1 MKVKE
6 GESMLLTLDFSS
18 DIPIYVQIRNE
29 IVQAIGDGRLKDG
42 EKLPTVR
49 ALAAE
54 AGINSMT
61 VNKAYKLLKLE
72 GYIITDRRNGAVVHL
87 SKNEDNSMPEELA
100 DKIGLMVAETKAKGV
115 TIDRL
120 VAYIREI
127 YGADNKDKEGEK

>member
-1 MKVKE
+1 
-6 GESMLLTLDFSS
+6 MLLTLDFSS

-42 EKLPTVR
+42 ERLPTVR

-61 VNKAYKLLKLE
+61 VNKAYKMLKLE
-72 GYIITDRRNGAVVHL
+72 GYIITDRRNGAAVHL
-87 SKNEDNSMPEELA
+87 SKNEDNNMPEELE
-100 DKIGLMVAETKAKGV
+100 DKIGLVVAEVKAKGV

-127 YGADNKDKEGEK
+127 YGADNKDKEGEE

>member
-1 MKVKE
+1 
-6 GESMLLTLDFSS
+6 MLLTLDFSS

-61 VNKAYKLLKLE
+61 VNKAYKMLKLE

-87 SKNEDNSMPEELA
+87 SKNEDDSMPEELA
-100 DKIGLMVAETKAKGV
+100 DKLGLIVAEVKAKGV

-120 VAYIREI
+120 VAYMREI
-127 YGADNKDKEGEK
+127 YGADNKNKKGEE

>member
-1 MKVKE
+1 
-6 GESMLLTLDFSS
+6 MLLTLDFSS

-42 EKLPTVR
+42 ERLPTVR

-61 VNKAYKLLKLE
+61 VNKAYKMLKLE

-87 SKNEDNSMPEELA
+87 SKNEDDSMPEELA
-100 DKIGLMVAETKAKGV
+100 DKLGLIVAEVKAKGV

-120 VAYIREI
+120 VAYMREI
-127 YGADNKDKEGEK
+127 YGADNKNKKGEE